1 MACWDTY
8 YTNEGP
14 RRCMSDESECP
25 DCRISTLESELS
37 DLRQLQAAVLEA
49 LPGVYYMDLPDGGDL
64 PLGEQVKRMARD
76 AKAWRRWSSYRM
88 QLARHVAADKLIE
101 SLRPS
106 T

>member
-14 RRCMSDESECP
+14 
-25 DCRISTLESELS
+25 DCRISALESELS

-49 LPGVYYMDLPDGGDL
+49 LPGVYYMDLPDGGDA
-64 PLGEQVKRMARD
+64 PLGEQVRRMARD

-88 QLARHVAADKLIE
+88 RLARQVAADKLIE